1 MAIIGGFFKRQKHQ
15 RFEYKPRYWDPNKED
30 LDNRIKAA
38 QGTPDN
44 DPESMKRRISN
55 NLRRSYK
62 SSNRSAHASS
72 KRSTIMLILIIGAL
86 FVLSYYFLTV
96 YLPIIE
102 QSLGE

>member
-1 MAIIGGFFKRQKHQ
+1 MAIIGGFFKKQKYQ

-30 LDNRIKAA
+30 LESRVKAA
-38 QGTPDN
+38 QGEPDN

-62 SSNRSAHASS
+62 ATNRSAHTSS

-86 FVLSYYFLTV
+86 VALSYYILTV
-96 YLPIIE
+96 YLPLIE
-102 QSLGE
+102 QSLGG